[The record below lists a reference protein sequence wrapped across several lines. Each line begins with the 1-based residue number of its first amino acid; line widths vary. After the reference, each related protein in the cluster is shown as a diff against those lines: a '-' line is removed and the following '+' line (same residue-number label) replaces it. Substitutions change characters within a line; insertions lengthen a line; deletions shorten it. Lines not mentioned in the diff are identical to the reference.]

1 MGGYSKD
8 NVRVKVDTLLK
19 LNELYKEG
27 NLNINTFY
35 PYFSI
40 PNLLFGLENDY
51 AYLKKSKTVNQ
62 EDPLVI
68 DLYNNLPELSK
79 MIRELTTGVGLEN
92 IKYRKS
98 IEDILTKNC
107 YLENYQYAE
116 FVVKAYINDAIS
128 YNKAKFLEKYG
139 IDEDTLNYCVSLIQ
153 FINPVLYRE
162 YLNRFTANNMQ
173 KKESDYHAFYSLARR
188 IENGDVSLIEFF
200 KTAPFK
206 DNGPLY
212 IDKIKSFLKYGY
224 ALNTISNYLYA
235 NCVPRFRYIVKEQEI
250 KVTRTIDGRVL
261 TPEDNSNIFKV
272 MDVYDLPYVKVL
284 YNQVT
289 EEYMKG
295 NYDMAEIDEKYQILQ
310 NEETVEIPYQFVK
323 VTKLKRK

>member
-1 MGGYSKD
+1 MGSYSKD

-79 MIRELTTGVGLEN
+79 MIRELTTGVSLEN

-128 YNKAKFLEKYG
+128 YNSARFLEKYG
-139 IDEDTLNYCVSLIQ
+139 IDEDTFNYCVSLIQ
-153 FINPVLYRE
+153 FINPILYKE
-162 YLNRFTANNMQ
+162 YLNRYNANAMQ
-173 KKESDYHAFYSLARR
+173 KKESDYHAFYNLARR
-188 IENGDVSLIEFF
+188 IDEGNLSLIEYF
-200 KTAPFK
+200 KASPFK
-206 DNGPLY
+206 ENGPIY
-212 IDKIKSFLKYGY
+212 IDKVRSFLKYGY
-224 ALNTISNYLYA
+224 TLNKISSYLCA
-235 NCVPRFRYIVKEQEI
+235 NCVLRFRYIVKEQEI
-250 KVTRTIDGRVL
+250 RVNRTINGRVL

-272 MDVYDLPYVKVL
+272 MDVYDLPYIKVL
-284 YNQVT
+284 YNMIT
-289 EEYMKG
+289 EEYMNG
-295 NYDMAEIDEKYQILQ
+295 SYDMTLIDEKYQVLQ
-310 NEETVEIPYQFVK
+310 NREKVEIPYQYTK
-323 VTKLKRK
+323 VTKPTRR